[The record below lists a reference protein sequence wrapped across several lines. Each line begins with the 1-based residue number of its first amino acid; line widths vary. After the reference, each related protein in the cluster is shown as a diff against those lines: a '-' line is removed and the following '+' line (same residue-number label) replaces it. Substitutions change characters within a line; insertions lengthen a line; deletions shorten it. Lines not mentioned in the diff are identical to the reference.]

1 MMVDWVPM
9 ETPTLPAGGPLLAK
23 DLPHIGARLKA
34 LREAAALSQQQLAF
48 RAGVSVSMV
57 SHIEQGQKKDV
68 RLSTLVT
75 LAEALGLDVGRLAL
89 ELTRPEEEKP
99 PAKRRKKTG
108 N

>member
-1 MMVDWVPM
+1 MLDWESM
-9 ETPTLPAGGPLLAK
+9 GTTMIPAGGPVLAK

-34 LREAAALSQQQLAF
+34 LRDAAGLSQQELAV

-68 RLSTLVT
+68 KLSTLVT
-75 LAEALGLDVGRLAL
+75 LAEALGVDVGRLAV

-99 PAKRRKKTG
+99 PARRRKGK
-108 N
+108 